1 MKTKLVKSGPAGRRQ
16 WSFLTV
22 VAAVAMVMGIGAKG
36 HCQQELTA
44 MAAVSAD
51 KMNILYAGVPNPV
64 TVSSSVPAENL
75 YMDWGGC
82 TANALGEGRYEVSV
96 PLELVDQTV
105 KIVVS
110 TVMEDGT
117 VLPIREMD
125 FRVRQVPNPD
135 VCIGAGIYGG
145 SRPKDVILA
154 NPLIVAQTPKE
165 SKSDLL
171 WKVISYKVAFD
182 KGDGKPLSHM
192 LVDTPRFPDN
202 VVRAIREAA
211 PGTRIIISD
220 IKVRSDVGEFYAPDF
235 TVTIK

>member
-1 MKTKLVKSGPAGRRQ
+1 
-16 WSFLTV
+16 
-22 VAAVAMVMGIGAKG
+22 MVMGIGAKG
-36 HCQQELTA
+36 YCQQELTA

-75 YMDWGGC
+75 YIDWGGC
-82 TANALGEGRYEVSV
+82 TATAVGEGRYVVSV

-125 FRVRQVPNPD
+125 FRVRQVPRP
-135 VCIGAGIYGG
+135 VACIGAGIYGG

-154 NPLIVAQTPKE
+154 NPLIIAMSPKE

-192 LVDTPRFPDN
+192 IVDAPRFPEK
-202 VVRAIREAA
+202 VIGAIREAS
-211 PGTRIIISD
+211 PGTRMIISD

>member
-1 MKTKLVKSGPAGRRQ
+1 MKTKLLKSEPAGRRQ

-36 HCQQELTA
+36 YCQQELTA
-44 MAAVSAD
+44 MAVVSAD

-75 YMDWGGC
+75 YIDWGGC

-125 FRVRQVPNPD
+125 FRVRQVPNP
-135 VCIGAGIYGG
+135 VACIGAGIYGG
-145 SRPKDVILA
+145 SYTCDLMLA
-154 NPLIVAQTPKE
+154 NPLIVAQTPKDFDYE
-165 SKSDLL
+165 LL
-171 WKVISYKVAFD
+171 WKVMSYKITFY
-182 KGDGKPLSHM
+182 KGDVEEAPITVKG
-192 LVDTPRFPDN
+192 PRFPEN
-202 VVRAIREAA
+202 IVRKIQNA
-211 PGTRIIISD
+211 PKGTIMEISD
-220 IKVRSDVGEFYAPDF
+220 IRVQSPAGQRTLREF

>member
-1 MKTKLVKSGPAGRRQ
+1 MKTKLVKSEPAGRRQ

-22 VAAVAMVMGIGAKG
+22 VAVVAMVMGIGAKG
-36 HCQQELTA
+36 YCQQELTA

-75 YMDWGGC
+75 YIDWGGC
-82 TANALGEGRYEVSV
+82 TSNALGEGRYEVSV

-135 VCIGAGIYGG
+135 VCIGAGIDGG
-145 SRPKDVILA
+145 TYSRDVILA
-154 NPLIVAQTPKE
+154 NPLIVAQTPKDFDYE
-165 SKSDLL
+165 LL
-171 WKVISYKVAFD
+171 WKVMSYKITFY
-182 KGDGKPLSHM
+182 KGDVEEAPIMVKG
-192 LVDTPRFPDN
+192 PRFPEN
-202 VVRAIREAA
+202 IVRKIQNAPKGTIMEISEIRVQSPAGQRTLRE
-211 PGTRIIISD
+211 
-220 IKVRSDVGEFYAPDF
+220 F

>member
-1 MKTKLVKSGPAGRRQ
+1 MKTKLVKSELSGKRQ
-16 WSFLTV
+16 GSLLAI
-22 VAAVAMVMGIGAKG
+22 VAAVTMVMGIGAKG
-36 HCQQELTA
+36 YCQQELTA

-75 YMDWGGC
+75 YIDWGGC

-125 FRVRQVPNPD
+125 FRVRQVPNP
-135 VCIGAGIYGG
+135 VACIGAGIDGG
-145 SRPKDVILA
+145 TYSRDVILA
-154 NPLIVAQTPKE
+154 NPLIVAQTPKDFDYE
-165 SKSDLL
+165 LL